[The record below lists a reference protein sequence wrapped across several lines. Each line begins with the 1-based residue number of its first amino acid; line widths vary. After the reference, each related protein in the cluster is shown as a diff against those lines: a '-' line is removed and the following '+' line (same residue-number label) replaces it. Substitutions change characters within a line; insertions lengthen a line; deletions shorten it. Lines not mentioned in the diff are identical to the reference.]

1 LFSTGGGRNIG
12 AVTGVTRANKLL
24 QERYK
29 MERFGLKLMPAVLAL
44 VLAAPAAAQ
53 NSSAGQ
59 GTTTTITSNPKAET
73 PPSAPPPAT
82 SPANTAPATTPVPV
96 TVEPAQP
103 VVAPPPVQAV
113 PQQPVMIQPD
123 VAYPNGFADPNDP
136 FANDTAL
143 ADRNRQGFP
152 WGLIGLLGLL
162 GLIPLFRGKERV
174 RTVYVE
180 RDDTPRRVVRERI
193 EEE

>member
-1 LFSTGGGRNIG
+1 MKRL
-12 AVTGVTRANKLL
+12 
-24 QERYK
+24 
-29 MERFGLKLMPAVLAL
+29 GLKLMAV
-44 VLAAPAAAQ
+44 PAAALTLATPLAAQ
-53 NSSAGQ
+53 NGSAGQ

-73 PPSAPPPAT
+73 PPPAAPTNPAPANPAPPT
-82 SPANTAPATTPVPV
+82 SAVPV
-96 TVEPAQP
+96 TVEQAQP
-103 VVAPPPVQAV
+103 VVVAPPVQAP

-143 ADRNRQGFP
+143 ANRNKQGFP
-152 WGLIGLLGLL
+152 WGLLGLLGLL

>member
-1 LFSTGGGRNIG
+1 
-12 AVTGVTRANKLL
+12 
-24 QERYK
+24 
-29 MERFGLKLMPAVLAL
+29 MERLGLKRMAAVAAVALA
-44 VLAAPAAAQ
+44 VPAAAQ
-53 NSSAGQ
+53 NGSADQ
-59 GTTTTITSNPKAET
+59 GSTTTITSSPKAD
-73 PPSAPPPAT
+73 ARPPAT
-82 SPANTAPATTPVPV
+82 QPTVTPAPAPATTPVPV

-103 VVAPPPVQAV
+103 VVVAPPVQAPP

-136 FANDTAL
+136 FANDMA
-143 ADRNRQGFP
+143 AANRNRQGFP
-152 WGLIGLLGLL
+152 WGLLGLLGLL